1 MLTYGFL
8 GLSHGEKSNCFQ
20 GHFNRLC
27 DYFIWKYTFSVCR
40 DECTFVSL
48 IPFLE
53 IKLLCPGAFPN
64 GHVFGLCIAAS
75 GPTFWAQLKSI
86 SCCTCSTSS
95 FLFFFFSSSLLC
107 KPLPFPLLAFTF
119 FSSISEVT
127 VLSIPKRF
135 CPYFQWDENL
145 GIWVHVFNL
154 ISKFTL

>member
-86 SCCTCSTSS
+86 SCCTCSASS
-95 FLFFFFSSSLLC
+95 FLFFFF
-107 KPLPFPLLAFTF
+107 FPLLFCVSLSPSLCLLLL
-119 FSSISEVT
+119 SSPVFQKS
-127 VLSIPKRF
+127 LSSQSQRDFAPTSSGMRTWAYGCMF
-135 CPYFQWDENL
+135 
-145 GIWVHVFNL
+145 L
-154 ISKFTL
+154 I